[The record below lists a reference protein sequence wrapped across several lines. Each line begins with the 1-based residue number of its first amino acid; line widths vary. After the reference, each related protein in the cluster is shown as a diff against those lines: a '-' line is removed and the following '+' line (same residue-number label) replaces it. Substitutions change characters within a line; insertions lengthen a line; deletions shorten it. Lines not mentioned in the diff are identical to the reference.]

1 MVIED
6 LGESFVQKPLSK
18 KIKKSSLALALP
30 FDRLAA
36 LIADLV
42 LFLPISSLVM
52 AFFKKEMIL
61 IQLTGTEVQLHA
73 YLLFYV
79 FVFFILAFLY
89 QSFFLILIGRSPGK
103 YFFGLKILDI

>member
-36 LIADLV
+36 LIAD
-42 LFLPISSLVM
+42 
-52 AFFKKEMIL
+52 
-61 IQLTGTEVQLHA
+61 
-73 YLLFYV
+73 
-79 FVFFILAFLY
+79 
-89 QSFFLILIGRSPGK
+89 
-103 YFFGLKILDI
+103 